1 MSQVKRL
8 YVEKKPSYAVK
19 AKELAE
25 ELKAYLSIDDVSN
38 VRVLIRYDV
47 ENVSAETMEKAAVTV
62 FSEPPV
68 DDLYEEDFPKK
79 EGDRVFSVEYLPGQF
94 DQRADSA
101 MQCLQLLNEK
111 EEPIIRSATT
121 YVFSGNISD
130 EDQRILYQPG
140 RFQRDRRE
148 EAGNPRYGLRRTS
161 RCCNL

>member
-1 MSQVKRL
+1 
-8 YVEKKPSYAVK
+8 
-19 AKELAE
+19 
-25 ELKAYLSIDDVSN
+25 
-38 VRVLIRYDV
+38 
-47 ENVSAETMEKAAVTV
+47 MEKAAVTV

-130 EDQRILYQPG
+130 EEFEKIKEYCINPVDS
-140 RFQRDRRE
+140 RE
-148 EAGNPRYGLRRTS
+148 TDEKKPETLVMDYEEPADVAIFDGFKDMPEEEL
-161 RCCNL
+161 